1 MNVLNIVV
9 HHVTAKN
16 VPFVNTAVKIDPS
29 KHSSKTLAALI
40 REEVCKKKPC
50 FVYSDRD
57 VDFLETGDGVDI
69 LTFLEDPFSAWG
81 DFVTSSES
89 KRNAIIAVINPPLV
103 NSDSEDENDIDVKA
117 SRKVMDE
124 AEVKMKR

>member
-1 MNVLNIVV
+1 MDILNIVV

-29 KHSSKTLAALI
+29 KHSSKPLAALI

-81 DFVTSSES
+81 
-89 KRNAIIAVINPPLV
+89 
-103 NSDSEDENDIDVKA
+103 
-117 SRKVMDE
+117 
-124 AEVKMKR
+124 